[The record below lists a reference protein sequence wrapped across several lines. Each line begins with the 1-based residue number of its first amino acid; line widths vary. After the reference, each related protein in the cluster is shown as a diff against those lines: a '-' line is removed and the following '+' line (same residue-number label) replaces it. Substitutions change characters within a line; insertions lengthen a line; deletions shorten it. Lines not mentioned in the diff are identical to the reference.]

1 MCALACLAVLDRQNA
16 PLYVRGDFS
25 SFFGSSPSF
34 DGEEPDGSVSDSR
47 GIGGAASAEAGGGPT
62 PPAVNFASLRHQF
75 MIHAALDHIDEKVRD
90 IISLGGQTNNNDMM
104 YLGFL
109 CPVEE
114 MRLYEVLRLL
124 NRIHMRSV
132 VLSQTH
138 VRTRHLPGTPPHD
151 GSRIHDQHGY

>member
-114 MRLYEVLRLL
+114 MRLYGEC
-124 NRIHMRSV
+124 HD
-132 VLSQTH
+132 
-138 VRTRHLPGTPPHD
+138 PHD
-151 GSRIHDQHGY
+151 GDGRWFFSSVPAHCTRAFLRPPLMLYFQKCFAF